1 MAKGRINDETIRF
14 IFTAES
20 ADLRRESEKSKK
32 TLEGLKT
39 AHEELLRQQE
49 EARKSSG
56 RRSSAYKELT
66 KQVKASEQAIA
77 DETAKLETLNRR
89 MNTDTRTMAELRK
102 EARLLQIQLDNTS
115 QALNPETYAALSGR
129 LQEVTGRIH
138 ELRES
143 TRLAGNTSGGGF
155 LDKISGSITGLGGI
169 KTLFA
174 GGALFKFG
182 EMAFEKVA
190 EYAGR
195 AVERVKELVAGS
207 IDAAREAQGI
217 THAFEQLDRPGLLD
231 NLRKATRGTVT
242 DVELMKAAVQA
253 NDFRLPLEQLGKY
266 LEFAQLKAQQT
277 GQSVDF
283 LTNSIVT
290 GLGRKSLQ
298 ILDNLGLSASEVK
311 EEMEKTGDMATAVGN
326 IIDRQ
331 LSEAGEHFET
341 AAEREAQATT
351 AVSNAQ
357 LELGRQM
364 QKTFGIGSTSFAE
377 MQAKAEVFILNGLTR
392 LIVYCQDAY
401 DRLASVRVAVEAVKV
416 TFDTLFK
423 VVTAGFYV
431 ILDSLR
437 LVGRG
442 LLDAGAI
449 IEAIFKSIAERSID
463 PIKNAMQQFG
473 NNFDA
478 GLSRMGRHLKDV
490 GTRWGENVID
500 SMNAVV
506 GKKKVK
512 APEME
517 APKKGTTATTSS
529 AGSSSKKTTTSAKSG
544 DDPYSQQLA
553 DREKAYRE
561 YGNKLR
567 QMLAEQLLTEEEYR
581 DESTQA
587 ELKFLADK
595 MALQDKYGKDMT
607 VTQGQYLDKVI
618 SEASRKN
625 KLREQKEKEAEQ
637 NRLKQLKESL
647 SRQQYAYEQG
657 YRQIATQRVKS
668 PDDFDALRD
677 STRTAWEQH
686 LISYEQYQKR
696 MTEIAQMESQQR
708 QQIEQTAFSTAD
720 QLLSS
725 TGALFS
731 ALQSRETAQVDTKYK
746 KLIAA
751 AKKQGKDTTKL
762 EEQQEEEKA
771 EIRKKYAQKQF
782 RLQVLQIIAATAQ
795 SVANVWKEW
804 AALPVVA
811 AALTAAAV
819 AQGAVQLATAKA
831 QADQAAGL
839 YQGGYSDDYVE
850 GYTRRG
856 GNPREQAGVIPVHRN
871 EFVANHKTVGNP
883 QVRPLLDVID
893 RHQRTGDIHLLN
905 ATRLLEEAYGR
916 GRYQGGFTTGGNIR
930 MEASDDEATSP
941 ISGEAM
947 TLLRQIAR
955 NTAQTLTVR
964 TLRDEIAHEEQMERN
979 ARRS

>member
-66 KQVKASEQAIA
+66 KRVKASEQAIA

-89 MNTDTRTMAELRK
+89 LNTGTRTMADLRK

-129 LQEVTGRIH
+129 LQEVTGRMH

-143 TRLAGNTSGGGF
+143 TRLAGNASEGG
-155 LDKISGSITGLGGI
+155 LWKKISGSVTDFSGI
-169 KTLFA
+169 KTFLA
-174 GGALFKFG
+174 GNALFKIG

-195 AVERVKELVAGS
+195 AVDRVKELVAGS

-217 THAFEQLDRPGLLD
+217 THAFEQLDRPGILD
-231 NLRKATRGTVT
+231 NLRKATHGTVT

-253 NDFRLPLEQLGKY
+253 NDFRLPLDQLGKY

-277 GQSVDF
+277 GQSVDY

-290 GLGRKSLQ
+290 GLGRKSLM
-298 ILDNLGLSASEVK
+298 ILDNLGLSASEIK
-311 EEMEKTGDMATAVGN
+311 EEMAKTGDMATAVGN

-357 LELGRQM
+357 LGLGRQM

-392 LIVYCQDAY
+392 FIVYCQDAY
-401 DRLASVRVAVEAVKV
+401 DRLGSVRFAVEAVKV

-431 ILDSLR
+431 ILDGLR

-449 IEAIFKSIAERSID
+449 IEAIFKSLAERSID

-473 NNFDA
+473 SNFDA
-478 GLSRMGRHLKDV
+478 GLSRLGRHLKDV

-500 SMNAVV
+500 SMNAVM

-517 APKKGTTATTSS
+517 APKTKTATTSS
-529 AGSSSKKTTTSAKSG
+529 TASSSKEKTTSASSG
-544 DDPYSQQLA
+544 DDPYGQLLA

-561 YGNKLR
+561 YGNRLR
-567 QMLAEQLLTEEEYR
+567 QMLAEQLLTEDEYR

-595 MALQDKYGKDMT
+595 MALQDKFGKDMT

-625 KLREQKEKEAEQ
+625 KLQEQQEKEAEQ

-657 YRQIATQRVKS
+657 YQQIAGQRVKS
-668 PDDFDALRD
+668 PDDFDTLRA

-686 LISYEQYQKR
+686 VISYEQYQKR

-708 QQIEQTAFSTAD
+708 QQIEQTAFNTAD
-720 QLLSS
+720 QLLAS

-731 ALQSRETAQVDTKYK
+731 ALQSRETAQVDAKYK

-804 AALPVVA
+804 AAMPVVA

-916 GRYQGGFTTGGNIR
+916 GRYRGGFTTGGNGGTDTV
-930 MEASDDEATSP
+930 DDEDTSP

-947 TLLRQIAR
+947 TLLRQIAH
-955 NTAQTLTVR
+955 NTGLSLTVR
-964 TLRDEIAHEEQMERN
+964 TLRDEIAHEEQLERN
-979 ARRS
+979 ARRN